1 MSLSELADHTVTD
14 KDTVHSYLSLY
25 TENLLRMKN
34 TATRVLEV
42 GINKGGSIKMWA
54 DFFTNA
60 TVYGI
65 DVATD
70 RIECDLSNPN
80 IKCILADAYNVEFVR
95 SLGYGTFDMVLD
107 DGPHTKESMIFFARE
122 YSKLLKYG
130 GVLII
135 EDIQSTEWV
144 SDILKA
150 LPKNMLTNS
159 TVHDHRSLKG
169 RYDDLIIIARNY

>member
-14 KDTVHSYLSLY
+14 KDTVHSYLPLY
-25 TENLLRMKN
+25 TEHLLRIKD
-34 TATRVLEV
+34 TATKVLEV

-54 DFFTNA
+54 DFFTRA
-60 TVYGI
+60 VVYGI

-70 RIECDLSNPN
+70 RIECDLTNPK
-80 IKCILADAYNVEFVR
+80 IKVVVANAYDVNFVQ

-107 DGPHTKESMIFFARE
+107 DGPHTKESMLFFARE

-135 EDIQSTEWV
+135 EDIQSTDWI
-144 SDILKA
+144 SDILRA
-150 LPKNMLTNS
+150 LPKNMLANS

-169 RYDDLIIIARNY
+169 RYDDLVIIARNY

>member
-1 MSLSELADHTVTD
+1 
-14 KDTVHSYLSLY
+14 
-25 TENLLRMKN
+25 
-34 TATRVLEV
+34 
-42 GINKGGSIKMWA
+42 
-54 DFFTNA
+54 
-60 TVYGI
+60 
-65 DVATD
+65 
-70 RIECDLSNPN
+70 
-80 IKCILADAYNVEFVR
+80 
-95 SLGYGTFDMVLD
+95 
-107 DGPHTKESMIFFARE
+107 MIFFARE

-169 RYDDLIIIARNY
+169 RYDDLVIIARNY